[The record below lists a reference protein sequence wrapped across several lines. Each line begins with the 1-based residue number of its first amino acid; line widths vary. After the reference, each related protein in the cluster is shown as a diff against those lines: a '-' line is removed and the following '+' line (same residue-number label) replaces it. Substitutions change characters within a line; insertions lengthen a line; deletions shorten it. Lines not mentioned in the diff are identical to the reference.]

1 LTLKKPEVGLRPI
14 FLRAQGIKLF
24 LSPYLFMWLARS
36 RLLDKMNLIPHPT
49 PTPAVGLVTLQHI
62 HWAIPKNPNNVI
74 ECWDQLSILRLV
86 L

>member
-1 LTLKKPEVGLRPI
+1 
-14 FLRAQGIKLF
+14 
-24 LSPYLFMWLARS
+24 MWSARS
-36 RLLDKMNLIPHPT
+36 RLLNKMNLMPHPT